1 MDDICTMKKSG
12 RISLRRRAS
21 VLGLII
27 FLGFITLPGQAAENN
42 YTLRIQRHERLD
54 IIVVGHDEIT
64 SEVSVDKKGRISL
77 PLIGLIRAR
86 GKTIKELQGAIT
98 QSLLANDIKDPLVLV
113 EVLYHRE
120 FSIRGQ
126 IKQPGDY
133 FHTSGMTVEMAVA
146 IAGGFTDAAN
156 DDLVLLT
163 RFTNSAKPPL
173 EVKLNTQI
181 RPGDSIEIE
190 RRLY

>member
-1 MDDICTMKKSG
+1 MDDISTMKKSG

-27 FLGFITLPGQAAENN
+27 FLGFITLPGQAAEKH

-77 PLIGLIRAR
+77 PLIGLIRTR

-113 EVLYHRE
+113 
-120 FSIRGQ
+120 
-126 IKQPGDY
+126 
-133 FHTSGMTVEMAVA
+133 
-146 IAGGFTDAAN
+146 
-156 DDLVLLT
+156 
-163 RFTNSAKPPL
+163 
-173 EVKLNTQI
+173 
-181 RPGDSIEIE
+181 
-190 RRLY
+190 